1 MAKDIQRAPA
11 RTMEAREAQ
20 LVDLAMDV
28 AEEQMRNRTASSQVI
43 THFLRLGAIREQ
55 LELEKVRADIELA
68 KAKVK
73 SIESAEETE
82 KLVREAMEAM
92 KGYVVG
98 SAFMEDE
105 EYIDD

>member
-1 MAKDIQRAPA
+1 MAEERKRAPA
-11 RTMEAREAQ
+11 RTMEAREAE
-20 LVDLAMDV
+20 LVDLAMEV

-43 THFLRLGAIREQ
+43 THFLRVGAIREQ

-73 SIESAEETE
+73 SIESSEETE

-98 SAFMEDE
+98 SAFTEEE
-105 EYIDD
+105 EYLDE